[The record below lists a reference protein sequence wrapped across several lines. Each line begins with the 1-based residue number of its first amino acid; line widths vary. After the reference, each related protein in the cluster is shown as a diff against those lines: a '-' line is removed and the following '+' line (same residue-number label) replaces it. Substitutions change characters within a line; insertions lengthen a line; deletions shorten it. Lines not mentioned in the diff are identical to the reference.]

1 MFFKSQGVVVYGL
14 KPELFYALG
23 MVDKAFRAAFHQEA
37 VLTNGVAPRA
47 YASLHGAG
55 MAVDIRT
62 REHFDWVRWRHDPE
76 LLQLVQTLRA
86 ELDTRGFDIVL
97 EPDWLSARD
106 LTHRFSEEKLE
117 ALLGQDY
124 PPTVSDE
131 QLDVLRREITPH
143 LHIEFDPK
151 KGEEAWPYVD

>member
-1 MFFKSQGVVVYGL
+1 MFFKSGTVVYGL

-23 MVDKAFRAAFHQEA
+23 MVDKAFRAAFKQEA
-37 VLTNGVAPRA
+37 VLTNAIAPRA

-62 REHFDWVRWRHDPE
+62 REHFDWLRWRHDPDLLE
-76 LLQLVQTLRA
+76 LVNILRA
-86 ELDTRGFDIVL
+86 ELDGRGFDIVL
-97 EPDWLSARD
+97 EPDWLTARD
-106 LTHRFSEEKLE
+106 LTRRFSEEKLE

-124 PPTVSDE
+124 AVHLTDE
-131 QLDVLRREITPH
+131 LIDKLQREITPH

-151 KGEEAWPYVD
+151 KGEQPWPYVD